1 VGDRVK
7 KPGQLNGKSANLN
20 HVILRKIYPN
30 VRRASQVPVKDIF
43 MVMDCDHMVKPD
55 IFNKM
60 GPCMLDARMAV
71 CLAPQCFH
79 NLVYPDALDAANGDF
94 MFGRLP
100 YYFGAGVSFV
110 TGSFRYSMLFRFS
123 HIHERVEMCFDIF

>member
-1 VGDRVK
+1 
-7 KPGQLNGKSANLN
+7 
-20 HVILRKIYPN
+20 
-30 VRRASQVPVKDIF
+30 

-60 GPCMLDARMAV
+60 GPCMLDERMAV

-123 HIHERVEMCFDIF
+123 HMHERDEM